1 VPGIRLGLFGGTFDP
16 PHLGH
21 LIVAQE
27 TAEQLSLDRL
37 LFLVAKRPPHKL
49 DEVLSPAELRLE
61 MAGAAVEGSSC
72 LEVSDVELDREG
84 PSYTVDTLRHIRGVH
99 PDSELFFL
107 MGADQLA
114 EFHEW
119 QEPAEIA
126 KLATVVAVSRD
137 GEDMAG
143 VPPVVLGSGDLLE
156 FQTIPVTRVDIS
168 STEVRRRVRE
178 GRSIKY
184 LVPEEVHRIIEK
196 HRLYRSIS

>member
-1 VPGIRLGLFGGTFDP
+1 
-16 PHLGH
+16 
-21 LIVAQE
+21 VAQE
-27 TAEQLSLDRL
+27 AAEQLSLDRL

-61 MAGAAVEGSSC
+61 MARAAVAGSP
-72 LEVSDVELDREG
+72 LLDVSDVELEREG
-84 PSYTVDTLRHIRGVH
+84 PSYTVDTLRHMRGAH

-126 KLATVVAVSRD
+126 ELATVVAVSRD
-137 GEDMAG
+137 GTDMKKFPR
-143 VPPVVLGSGDLLE
+143 VDLGSGILLE

-168 STEVRRRVRE
+168 STEVRNRVRE
-178 GRSIKY
+178 GRSIQH
-184 LVPEEVHRIIEK
+184 LVPEEVSRIIEK